1 MEDKNGHEHCCC
13 HNHNAAGKEHQ
24 HSRNEAEH
32 EHSCCCCHG
41 ESHNDHSCCHG
52 HKNESHSCCSTHKSE
67 GLLSEKSQLW
77 VSFLALAISFICV
90 AYGYEFPLKGFA
102 DPSWVAIYFC
112 AMPIISEA
120 FNMLKN
126 RQISSPLLVSVAIFA
141 SLALQVLCAFGYSG
155 EGGHGHS
162 YIFVAGEIAFLMALG
177 EFLEERTVQKARSG
191 INALSAMMPKIARV
205 KRNGREIEIPAP
217 EIAKGDILC
226 VRSNEMFASDG
237 ILLSESASVNEAN
250 MTGESLPVSK
260 KAGDSV
266 MSGTFNVSE
275 YAEVLVQK
283 SAANSAL
290 AKLVKLVEEAE
301 GKKAPISR
309 LANKWASFIVP
320 SAIILSVLVFALSM
334 LCFSIGWQQA
344 LIRGITILVVF
355 CPCAFVLATPTAIA
369 AAIGNGA
376 KHSVLIKSG
385 EAVERLA
392 KTNTVFFDKTGTL
405 TTGEISLSKIVPC
418 ADLSE
423 GEIASLAA
431 SAEEFSDHPI
441 AKAVVDFAKSK
452 NIAVAKA
459 DHSKNI
465 AGFGTQALV
474 DGKTVF
480 VGKVDKQSTEKAPEG
495 KACTLSQV
503 KVDGKIVG
511 YLEFADTIRASAK
524 AAIEQLKALGIDYA
538 MLSGDNKSAANNI
551 ASQADIKK
559 VFAELLPQDKL
570 DIVSKTQSSG
580 KNVCMVGDG
589 VNDAPALALAN
600 ASIAVADLKNDIALS
615 TAQASLLG
623 GDLTKVAGLIRFSKT
638 TIFTAKANM
647 VFSVCVNICSV
658 VLAFFG
664 IVTPV
669 WGALIHNLS
678 SVTVVLN
685 SASLLK
691 RKL

>member
-1 MEDKNGHEHCCC
+1 MKDENHSEHCCC
-13 HNHNAAGKEHQ
+13 HKHNAAAKEHEHC
-24 HSRNEAEH
+24 HSEAEH
-32 EHSCCCCHG
+32 EHSCCCCG
-41 ESHNDHSCCHG
+41 N
-52 HKNESHSCCSTHKSE
+52 HKHKDESHSCCSTHKSE

-77 VSFLALAISFICV
+77 ISFLALAASFICV
-90 AYGYEFPLKGFA
+90 AYGYEFPLMGFA

-112 AMPIISEA
+112 ALPIVSEA

-126 RQISSPLLVSVAIFA
+126 RQISSPVLVTVAIFA
-141 SLALQVLCAFGYSG
+141 SLALQILCAFGYSG
-155 EGGHGHS
+155 EGEHGHS

-191 INALSAMMPKIARV
+191 INALSAMMPKIAKI
-205 KRNGREIEIPAP
+205 KRDGREMEIPAS

-237 ILLSESASVNEAN
+237 VLLSESASVNEAN

-260 KAGDSV
+260 KAGDSI

-283 SAANSAL
+283 SAANSSL

-309 LANKWASFIVP
+309 LANKWATFIVP
-320 SAIILSVLVFALSM
+320 SAIILSVLVFLLSM
-334 LCFSIGWQQA
+334 FCFSISWQQA

-376 KHSVLIKSG
+376 KHSILIKSG

-405 TTGEISLSKIVPC
+405 TMGEISLSKIVPC
-418 ADLSE
+418 SNLSE
-423 GEIASLAA
+423 SEIASLAA

-441 AKAVVDFAKSK
+441 AKAVVAYAKSK
-452 NIAVAKA
+452 NIELKKA
-459 DHSKNI
+459 THSKNI
-465 AGFGTQALV
+465 AGFGTQATV
-474 DGKTVF
+474 ENKNVF
-480 VGKVDKQSTEKAPEG
+480 VGKPDKKNETLAEKAATYSE
-495 KACTLSQV
+495 V
-503 KVDGKIVG
+503 KVDGNTVG
-511 YLEFADTIRASAK
+511 YLEFSDTIRPTAK
-524 AAIEQLKALGIDYA
+524 AAIEQLKTLGIDCA
-538 MLSGDNKSAANNI
+538 MLSGDNKAAAYNI
-551 ASQADIKK
+551 AKIAGIKK

-570 DIVSKTQSSG
+570 DIVSKTQASG

-623 GDLTKVAGLIRFSKT
+623 GDLTKIANLIKFSKT

-647 VFSVCVNICSV
+647 VFSVCVNISAV

>member
-1 MEDKNGHEHCCC
+1 MKDENHSEHCCC
-13 HNHNAAGKEHQ
+13 HKHNAAAKEHEHC
-24 HSRNEAEH
+24 HSEAEH
-32 EHSCCCCHG
+32 E
-41 ESHNDHSCCHG
+41 
-52 HKNESHSCCSTHKSE
+52 HSCCSTHKSE

-77 VSFLALAISFICV
+77 ISFLALAASFICV
-90 AYGYEFPLKGFA
+90 AYGYEFPLMGFA

-112 AMPIISEA
+112 ALPIVSEA

-126 RQISSPLLVSVAIFA
+126 RQISSPVLVTVAIFA

-155 EGGHGHS
+155 EGEHGHS

-191 INALSAMMPKIARV
+191 INALSAMMPKIAKI
-205 KRNGREIEIPAP
+205 KRDGREMEIPAS

-237 ILLSESASVNEAN
+237 VLLSESASVNEAN

-260 KAGDSV
+260 KAGDSI

-283 SAANSAL
+283 SAANSSL

-309 LANKWASFIVP
+309 LANKWATFIVP
-320 SAIILSVLVFALSM
+320 SAIILSVLVFLLSM
-334 LCFSIGWQQA
+334 FCFSISWQQA

-376 KHSVLIKSG
+376 KHSILIKSG

-405 TTGEISLSKIVPC
+405 TMGKISLSKIVPC
-418 ADLSE
+418 SNLSE
-423 GEIASLAA
+423 SEIASLAA

-441 AKAVVDFAKSK
+441 AKAVVAYAKSK
-452 NIAVAKA
+452 NIELKKA
-459 DHSKNI
+459 THSKNI
-465 AGFGTQALV
+465 AGFGTQATV
-474 DGKTVF
+474 ENKNVF
-480 VGKVDKQSTEKAPEG
+480 VGKPDKKNETLAEKAATYSE
-495 KACTLSQV
+495 V
-503 KVDGKIVG
+503 KVDGNTVG
-511 YLEFADTIRASAK
+511 YLEFSDTIRPTAK
-524 AAIEQLKALGIDYA
+524 AAIEQLKTLGIDCA
-538 MLSGDNKSAANNI
+538 MLSGDNKAAAYNI
-551 ASQADIKK
+551 AKIAGIKK

-570 DIVSKTQSSG
+570 DIVSKTQASG

-623 GDLTKVAGLIRFSKT
+623 GDLTKIANLIKFSKT

-647 VFSVCVNICSV
+647 VFSVCVNISAV

>member
-1 MEDKNGHEHCCC
+1 MKDKNQRERCCC
-13 HNHNAAGKEHQ
+13 HNHNAAANEHE
-24 HSRNEAEH
+24 HCHNEAEH
-32 EHSCCCCHG
+32 EHSCCCCHS

-52 HKNESHSCCSTHKSE
+52 HKDESHSCCSTHKSE

-77 VSFLALAISFICV
+77 ISFLALAVSFICV
-90 AYGYEFPLKGFA
+90 AYGYEFPLAGFA

-112 AMPIISEA
+112 ALPIVSEA

-126 RQISSPLLVSVAIFA
+126 GQISSPALVTVAMFA
-141 SLALQVLCAFGYSG
+141 SLVLQILCAFGYSG
-155 EGGHGHS
+155 EGEHGHS

-191 INALSAMMPKIARV
+191 INALSAMMPKIAKI
-205 KRNGREIEIPAP
+205 KRGGNEMEIPSS

-237 ILLSESASVNEAN
+237 VLLSKSASVNEAN

-260 KAGDSV
+260 KSGDSI

-283 SAANSAL
+283 SAANSSL

-309 LANKWASFIVP
+309 LANKWAAFIVP
-320 SAIILSVLVFALSM
+320 SAIILSVLVFLLSM
-334 LCFSIGWQQA
+334 FCFSISWQQA

-376 KHSVLIKSG
+376 KHSILIKSG

-405 TTGEISLSKIVPC
+405 TMGKISLSKIVPC
-418 ADLSE
+418 SNLDESE
-423 GEIASLAA
+423 IVSLAA
-431 SAEEFSDHPI
+431 SAEELSDHPI
-441 AKAVVDFAKSK
+441 AKAVVAYAKLK
-452 NIAVAKA
+452 NIELKEAT
-459 DHSKNI
+459 HSKNI
-465 AGFGTQALV
+465 AGVGTQATI
-474 DGKTVF
+474 GNKTVF
-480 VGKVDKQSTEKAPEG
+480 VGKPDSRNENLAEKAATYSE
-495 KACTLSQV
+495 V
-503 KVDGKIVG
+503 KTDGNTVG
-511 YLEFADTIRASAK
+511 YLEFSDTIRPTAK
-524 AAIEQLKALGIDYA
+524 AAIEQLEALGIDCA
-538 MLSGDNKSAANNI
+538 MLSGDNKAAADNI
-551 ASQADIKK
+551 AKLAGIRKI
-559 VFAELLPQDKL
+559 FAELLPQDKL
-570 DIVSKTQSSG
+570 DIVSKTQASG

-600 ASIAVADLKNDIALS
+600 ASVAVADLKNDIALS

-623 GDLTKVAGLIRFSKT
+623 GDLTKIANLIKFSKT

-647 VFSVCVNICSV
+647 VFSVCVNICAV